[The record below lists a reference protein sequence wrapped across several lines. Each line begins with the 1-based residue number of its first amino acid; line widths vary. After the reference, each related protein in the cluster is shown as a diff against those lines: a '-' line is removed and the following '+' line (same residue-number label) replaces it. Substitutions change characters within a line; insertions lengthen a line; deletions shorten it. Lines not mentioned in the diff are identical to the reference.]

1 MSLTAFFLLLAIPSQ
16 AYGQPDRGQPGDEMI
31 QDYLAKEAAR
41 LDGQFS
47 EDVKSKEAWEANRE
61 RYKQEYLYMLG
72 LWPLPEKTPLKAT
85 ATGTLER
92 DGYVVE
98 KLHYQSKPGLYVTAN
113 LYRPAQRLQGE
124 KLPAVL
130 YVCGHSNGGRN
141 GSKAPYQAH
150 PIWLA
155 KHGFICLI
163 VDTLELGEI
172 IAEPQYIHHG
182 TYNLERWWWHSRG
195 YTPAG
200 VECWNGVRG
209 IDYLISRDDVDPE
222 RIGVTGISGG
232 GAATFWIAAADE
244 RVKCAIPI
252 SGMADL
258 ESYVGN
264 RVINGHCDCMFLY
277 NTFQWPWTRIAGLV
291 APRPMLFI
299 NSDNDAIFPM
309 DANERITNRLE
320 RLYSLYGAS
329 DKFDTVVS
337 VGGHAYREDIRRA
350 AYAFLRYHL
359 QQSAEPVTDGEV
371 DLVDTST
378 KPPSYPIS
386 PDELRVFATD
396 AELPQDAIN
405 RTIDEHFVPIAQPEL
420 PKAGEYEAW
429 RTIRVAELQRVA
441 FRSIVTTGM
450 ALVPDDVLIE
460 PWTRRNPP
468 NYVERSHALL
478 GDTADTHRIRSF
490 VVSTFLSASARSGKT
505 AFAMEKVPVKGTG
518 AEGLIRAYAAVF
530 YDDAFN
536 TVTLIDPPLTHMS
549 ADAPQFLNIL
559 RVCDVP
565 DMLGLL
571 APRPL
576 KIVTKDPDKFSRTVE
591 IYRAAGAETSL
602 QIVQP

>member
-1 MSLTAFFLLLAIPSQ
+1 MRFVSLLSLLYLNSSLFAQ
-16 AYGQPDRGQPGDEMI
+16 AYGKPDREQPGDEII
-31 QDYLAKEAAR
+31 QNYLAKEAAR
-41 LDGQFS
+41 LDAQFA
-47 EDVKSKEAWEANRE
+47 EDVRSKEAWEANRE
-61 RYKQEYLYMLG
+61 RYRQEYLYMLG
-72 LWPLPEKTPLKAT
+72 LWPVPEKTPLKAT
-85 ATGTLER
+85 VTGTLER
-92 DGYVVE
+92 EGYVVE
-98 KLHYQSKPGLYVTAN
+98 KLHFQSKPGLYVTAN
-113 LYRPAQRLQGE
+113 LYRPLSGKRGE
-124 KLPAVL
+124 RYPAVL
-130 YVCGHSNGGRN
+130 YVCGHSDGFRN
-141 GSKAPYQAH
+141 GSKVRYQSH
-150 PIWLA
+150 GIWLA

-172 IAEPQYIHHG
+172 MAEPRPIHHG

-209 IDYLISRDDVDPE
+209 IDYLVSRDDVDLE

-232 GAATFWIAAADE
+232 GAATFWIVAADE

-277 NTFQWPWTRIAGLV
+277 NTFQWPWTRIAGLI

-299 NSDNDAIFPM
+299 NSDHDVIFPM

-320 RLYSLYGAS
+320 RLYSLYGAG

-359 QQSAEPVTDGEV
+359 QHSAEPVTDSEV
-371 DLVDTST
+371 DLVDDSV
-378 KPPSYPIS
+378 KPIKFPI
-386 PDELRVFATD
+386 PPEELRVFPTD

-405 RTIDEHFVPIAQPEL
+405 RTIDEHFVPMAQPEL

-429 RTIRVAELQRVA
+429 RKRMLDELNRVV
-441 FRSIVTTGM
+441 FRGKPIQSSKDGPVFGVNVF
-450 ALVPDDVLIE
+450 LVDA
-460 PWTRRNPP
+460 PWTRKNPP
-468 NYVERSHALL
+468 NYVERSFALL
-478 GDTADTHRIRSF
+478 GRTADTVRLHTEWMRPQTR
-490 VVSTFLSASARSGKT
+490 R
-505 AFAMEKVPVKGTG
+505 TG
-518 AEGLIRAYAAVF
+518 ASGLHGAYAAVL
-530 YDDAFN
+530 DGEIPA
-536 TVTLIDPPLTHMS
+536 VEVIDPPTTHMS

-576 KIVTKDPDKFSRTVE
+576 KIVTKEPDKFSRTVE
-591 IYRAAGAETSL
+591 IYRAAGAEAALT
-602 QIVQP
+602 IMKP